1 MKKLVLLMSFAF
13 LSLFTSCEEDE
24 KLVDDF
30 VQENYIVGKWY
41 IKQIGA
47 MNNLNTIVYVDYT
60 NDSLCE
66 EDNLVLTENG
76 TFEENSFEIVG
87 LGCENFKTNGTYNL
101 DKNILNLITVNEE
114 GETETLPLSI
124 ISLTYDAL
132 NISFTDPDTGLLV
145 FLKLEK

>member
-13 LSLFTSCEEDE
+13 LSLFTSCEDDE

-124 ISLTYDAL
+124 ISLTYDAV

>member
-124 ISLTYDAL
+124 ISLTYDAV

>member
-1 MKKLVLLMSFAF
+1 MKKLVLLVSFAF
-13 LSLFTSCEEDE
+13 LSLFTSCEDDE

-60 NDSLCE
+60 NDSTCE
-66 EDNLVLTENG
+66 GDNLVLTENG
-76 TFEENSFEIVG
+76 TFEENSFEVVG
-87 LGCENFKTNGTYNL
+87 STCENFQTNGTYNL
-101 DKNILNLITVNEE
+101 DKNILNLLTVNEE

-124 ISLTYDAL
+124 ISLTYDAV